1 MQVGVVHLDNSQRG
15 FFFKLV
21 TCLMRQGC
29 ELARITFHQ
38 ALIFDYLF
46 TNTRFTFIIQFVF
59 IQKHICNITKVEII
73 FFGICYDLYIAMSF
87 TKLWITDFGFQT
99 LIISLAFAPHHL
111 SFYFKVCL
119 HETMHVGK
127 DLQKCNISCVL
138 CFVPFH
144 KVINS
149 KPQTSISFIS
159 SCQP

>member
-1 MQVGVVHLDNSQRG
+1 MQVGVVHLENSQRG

-59 IQKHICNITKVEII
+59 IQKHICNITKVEN
-73 FFGICYDLYIAMSF
+73 FFLAFVMTYILQCLS
-87 TKLWITDFGFQT
+87 LSYELQILEFQT

-149 KPQTSISFIS
+149 KPQTSIS
-159 SCQP
+159 